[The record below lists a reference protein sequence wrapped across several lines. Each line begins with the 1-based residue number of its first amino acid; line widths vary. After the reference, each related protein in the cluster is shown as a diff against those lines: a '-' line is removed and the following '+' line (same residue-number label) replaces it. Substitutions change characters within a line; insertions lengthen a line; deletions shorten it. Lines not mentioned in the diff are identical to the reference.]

1 MFINILAI
9 TFVLFALIAAFKMDT
24 KLQGFLF
31 ILALCIVSGVLYL
44 FISFP
49 GPSGLSVA
57 LMMGAFIFR
66 QTKK

>member
-9 TFVLFALIAAFKMDT
+9 TFVLFALVAAFKMDSA
-24 KLQGFLF
+24 LQGFLF

-49 GPSGLSVA
+49 GLSGLSVA
-57 LMMGAFIFR
+57 IIMAAFIFR
-66 QTKK
+66 QNKK